1 MRVEGAGPRGS
12 WTREKRRKVKTTNG
26 RLAHS
31 SRGEENE
38 YDIMIEEDEED
49 GVKILNKKFD

>member
-1 MRVEGAGPRGS
+1 MEGAGPRGS
-12 WTREKRRKVKTTNG
+12 WTREKKRKVKTTNG